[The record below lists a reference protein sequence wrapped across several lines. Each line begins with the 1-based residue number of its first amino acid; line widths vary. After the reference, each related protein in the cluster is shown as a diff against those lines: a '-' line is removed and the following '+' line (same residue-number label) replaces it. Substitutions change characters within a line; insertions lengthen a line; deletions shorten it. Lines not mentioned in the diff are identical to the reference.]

1 MNNKLLLLF
10 IVLLTTG
17 SVFAQKR
24 GMKTSNKDYKKLAYI
39 DAQKMY
45 LNIAEKGYADM
56 ELFQNLAD
64 TYYYNNDYTNANKWY
79 AKVFEYDTP
88 DISKEYFF
96 KYIQTLKSVKDYA
109 TADKIVEEY
118 LKVKGEDQF
127 IKNYTN
133 NRDYMDQIDL
143 QSGRFEVKRLE
154 MNSKAQ
160 DFGVGLY
167 EGGKKAV
174 FASSS
179 DSSSMVKYV
188 HKWSDREFL
197 NLYTADVDANTGEF
211 SNMEKFG
218 NKNINTKFHESNAV
232 FTKDNKTVY
241 FTRNNFFKKRFKT
254 SSDDINKLK
263 IFRATREGEGDEW
276 GNVEELSI
284 NGEDFS
290 TAHPAL
296 SPNEDRLYFA
306 SDRPGGKKG
315 LFDSKASSDIWY
327 VALNGDGGLGTPVN
341 VKEVNTPG
349 NELFPFMSSN
359 GDLYFSSNGHQGL
372 GGLDV
377 FVSQATNGELTKD
390 VINLGK
396 PVNGTQDDFAFV
408 LNQEKQN
415 GYFSSNRLS
424 GKGLDDIYYF
434 KQTKPLESPICKVDL
449 AGVVTDD
456 KTGALMPFATVVLL
470 DSENNEIDKIVVGQ
484 DAAYNFELDC
494 SSNYSIKAVKD
505 GYSVAE
511 AFVQTPDTSTSLK
524 QPLAVEKSIEEKVDD
539 INVGDDLNDILDL
552 SMIYFDF
559 DKSYIRP
566 DAEIELQKVLL
577 FMNTYPTSEVDI
589 RSHTDSRAPDAY
601 NIKLSDRRAKS
612 TRAYLIMKGISP
624 NRLTA
629 AGYGEYQLVNECSN
643 GVECTEE
650 QHQLNRRSEFILTK
664 K

>member
-10 IVLLTTG
+10 IVLLSSG
-17 SVFAQKR
+17 SVFAQQR
-24 GMKTSNKDYKKLAYI
+24 GIKSSNKDYSKLAYI

-79 AKVFEYDTP
+79 AKVFEYDAH
-88 DISKEYFF
+88 DISKEYYF
-96 KYIQTLKSVKDYA
+96 KYIQTLKSVKDYD

-133 NRDYMDQIDL
+133 NRNYMDQIDL
-143 QSGRFEVKRLE
+143 QSGRFEVKRLD
-154 MNSKAQ
+154 MNSKNQ

-167 EGGKKAV
+167 DGGKKAV

-188 HKWSDREFL
+188 HKWSDRQFL
-197 NLYTADVDANTGEF
+197 NLYTADVDPSTGEF

-263 IFRATREGEGDEW
+263 IFRATREGEGDQW

-327 VALNGDGGLGTPVN
+327 VSLNGDGGLGTPVN

-408 LNQEKQN
+408 LNQEKMN

-434 KQTKPLESPICKVDL
+434 KQTKDLQCVVDIT
-449 AGVVTDD
+449 GVVTDE
-456 KTGALMPFATVVLL
+456 KTGDLMPQSTVTLL
-470 DSENNEIDKIVVGQ
+470 DADNNVIDEVVVGD
-484 DAAYNFELDC
+484 DAAYAFKLEC
-494 SSNYSIKAVKD
+494 GSNYSIKAEKN
-505 GYSVAE
+505 GFSIAE
-511 AFVQTPDTSTSLK
+511 EFVQTPNVSTSLE
-524 QPLAVEKSIEEKVDD
+524 QPLAVAKSIEEKVNEIEIGD
-539 INVGDDLNDILDL
+539 NVAEALGLTK
-552 SMIYFDF
+552 IYFDF
-559 DKSYIRP
+559 DKSNIRP
-566 DAEIELQKVLL
+566 DAEVQLQKILEY
-577 FMNTYPTSEVDI
+577 MKAYPTSEIDI
-589 RSHTDSRAPDAY
+589 RSHTDSRATDGY

-612 TRAYLIMKGISP
+612 TRAYLIIKGISP

-650 QHQLNRRSEFILTK
+650 QHDLNRRSEFILTK

>member
-1 MNNKLLLLF
+1 MNNKLLLLL
-10 IVLLTTG
+10 IVLLTSG

-24 GMKTSNKDYKKLAYI
+24 GMKSSNEDYSKLAYI

-79 AKVFEYDTP
+79 AKVFEYDLH

-96 KYIQTLKSVKDYA
+96 KYIQTLKSVKDYDR
-109 TADKIVEEY
+109 ADEIVEEY
-118 LKVKGEDQF
+118 VKVKGDDQF
-127 IKNYTN
+127 IQNYTK
-133 NRDYMDQIDL
+133 NRNYLDQIDA
-143 QSGRFEVKRLE
+143 QSGRFEIKRLN

-160 DFGVGLY
+160 DFGVGIY
-167 EGGKKAV
+167 DGGKKAV
-174 FASSS
+174 FASSN

-188 HKWSDREFL
+188 HKWSDRSFL
-197 NLYTADVDANTGEF
+197 NLYSADVDPSTGEF
-211 SNMEKFG
+211 LNMENFSG
-218 NKNINTKFHESNAV
+218 NINTKFHESNAV

-241 FTRNNFFKKRFKT
+241 FTRNNFFKKRFKK

-276 GNVEELSI
+276 SNVEELSI
-284 NGEDFS
+284 NGEEFS

-315 LFDSKASSDIWY
+315 LFDTKASSDIWY
-327 VALNGDGGLGTPVN
+327 VTLDGSGGLGTPVN

-408 LNQEKQN
+408 LNQEKLT

-434 KQTKPLESPICKVDL
+434 KQTKPLSCVVDIN
-449 AGVVTDD
+449 GVVTDE
-456 KTGALMPFATVVLL
+456 KTGDLMPQSTVSLL
-470 DSENNEIDKIVVGQ
+470 DADNKVVDQMVVGD
-484 DAAYNFELDC
+484 DAAYSFKLEC
-494 SSNYSIKAVKD
+494 GSNYSIKAEKD
-505 GYSVAE
+505 GFSVAE
-511 AFVQTPDTSTSLK
+511 EFIQTPNVTTTLE
-524 QPLAVEKSIEEKVDD
+524 QPLAVAKTIEEKVNEIQIGD
-539 INVGDDLNDILDL
+539 NVAEALGLTK
-552 SMIYFDF
+552 IYFDF
-559 DKSYIRP
+559 DKSNIRP
-566 DAEIELQKVLL
+566 DAEVQLQKILAY
-577 FMNTYPTSEVDI
+577 MNAYPTSEIDI
-589 RSHTDSRAPDAY
+589 RSHTDSRASDGY

-650 QHQLNRRSEFILTK
+650 QHDLNRRSEFILTK

>member
-1 MNNKLLLLF
+1 M
-10 IVLLTTG
+10 
-17 SVFAQKR
+17 FAQKR
-24 GMKTSNKDYKKLAYI
+24 GMKSSNEDYSKLAYI

-79 AKVFEYDTP
+79 AKVFEYDLH

-96 KYIQTLKSVKDYA
+96 KYIQTLKSVKDYDR
-109 TADKIVEEY
+109 ADEIVEEY
-118 LKVKGEDQF
+118 VKVKGDDQF
-127 IKNYTN
+127 IQNYTK
-133 NRDYMDQIDL
+133 NRNYLDQIDA
-143 QSGRFEVKRLE
+143 QSGRFEIKRLN

-160 DFGVGLY
+160 DFGVGIY
-167 EGGKKAV
+167 DGGKKAV
-174 FASSS
+174 FASSN

-188 HKWSDREFL
+188 HKWSDRSFL
-197 NLYTADVDANTGEF
+197 NLYSADVDPSTGEF
-211 SNMEKFG
+211 LNMENFSG
-218 NKNINTKFHESNAV
+218 NINTKFHESNAV

-241 FTRNNFFKKRFKT
+241 FTRNNFFKKRFKK

-276 GNVEELSI
+276 SNVEELSI
-284 NGEDFS
+284 NGEEFS

-315 LFDSKASSDIWY
+315 LFDTKASSDIWY
-327 VALNGDGGLGTPVN
+327 VTLDGSGGLGTPVN

-408 LNQEKQN
+408 LNQEKLT

-434 KQTKPLESPICKVDL
+434 KQTKPLSCVVDIN
-449 AGVVTDD
+449 GVVTDE
-456 KTGALMPFATVVLL
+456 KTGDLMPQSTVSLL
-470 DSENNEIDKIVVGQ
+470 DADNKVVDQMVVGD
-484 DAAYNFELDC
+484 DAAYSFKLEC
-494 SSNYSIKAVKD
+494 GSNYSIKAEKD
-505 GYSVAE
+505 GFSVAE
-511 AFVQTPDTSTSLK
+511 EFIQTPNVTTTLE
-524 QPLAVEKSIEEKVDD
+524 QPLAVAKTIEEKVNEIQIGD
-539 INVGDDLNDILDL
+539 NVAEALGLTK
-552 SMIYFDF
+552 IYFDF
-559 DKSYIRP
+559 DKSNIRP
-566 DAEIELQKVLL
+566 DAEVQLQKILAY
-577 FMNTYPTSEVDI
+577 MNAYPTSEIDI
-589 RSHTDSRAPDAY
+589 RSHTDSRASDGY

-650 QHQLNRRSEFILTK
+650 QHDLNRRSEFILTK

>member
-10 IVLLTTG
+10 IVLLSSG
-17 SVFAQKR
+17 SVFAQQR
-24 GMKTSNKDYKKLAYI
+24 GIKSSNKDYSKLAYI

-64 TYYYNNDYTNANKWY
+64 TYYYNNDYTSANKWY
-79 AKVFEYDTP
+79 AKVFEYDAY
-88 DISKEYFF
+88 DISKEYYF
-96 KYIQTLKSVKDYA
+96 KYIQTLKSVKEYD

-133 NRDYMDQIDL
+133 NRNYMDQIDL
-143 QSGRFEVKRLE
+143 QSGRFEVKRLD
-154 MNSKAQ
+154 MNSKNQ

-167 EGGKKAV
+167 DGGNKAV

-197 NLYTADVDANTGEF
+197 NLYTADVDPNTGEF

-276 GNVEELSI
+276 SNVEELSI

-327 VALNGDGGLGTPVN
+327 VTISGDGGLGTPVN

-377 FVSQATNGELTKD
+377 FVSQATKGELTKD

-408 LNQEKQN
+408 LNQEKMN

-434 KQTKPLESPICKVDL
+434 KQTKDLQCVVDIT
-449 AGVVTDD
+449 GVVTDE
-456 KTGALMPFATVVLL
+456 KTGDLIPQSTVTLL
-470 DSENNEIDKIVVGQ
+470 DADNKVIEKVMVGD
-484 DAAYNFELDC
+484 DAAYAFKLEC
-494 SSNYSIKAVKD
+494 GSNYSIKAEKD
-505 GYSVAE
+505 GFSIAE
-511 AFVQTPDTSTSLK
+511 EFVQTPNVSTSLE
-524 QPLAVEKSIEEKVDD
+524 QPLAVAKSMEEKV
-539 INVGDDLNDILDL
+539 NTVEVGDDLFKVLNL

-559 DKSYIRP
+559 DKSNIRP

-589 RSHTDSRAPDAY
+589 RSHTDSRAPDGY